1 MLLYVI
7 RYYYVL
13 LCIIIYYY
21 ILLHITIYIYYM
33 YIHIILY
40 NMYILYTYSNISII
54 CAMTVYLE
62 LDSTYNFYKPIV
74 ST

>member
-1 MLLYVI
+1 
-7 RYYYVL
+7 
-13 LCIIIYYY
+13 
-21 ILLHITIYIYYM
+21 M
-33 YIHIILY
+33 YIHIIIY

-54 CAMTVYLE
+54 CAMTVYFE